1 VISIWRNSHHPSSNL
16 SGSTLGEIASGS
28 ALAFGG
34 AGISTALTY
43 LQGIVI
49 GRFLGPET
57 LGLYFLAFGA
67 MQVLSAVCR
76 VGMAEGL
83 TRFIP
88 ALAMRGDLPAL
99 RGSLIFGVTLVA
111 GVSSLAAVVVLLAAE
126 PLAVAWFRQPLLAD
140 YLRWAALCLPALT
153 ISLVTINAIQAL
165 RRTDF
170 VVLSRDLL
178 QPGLMLVLGLVF
190 LLLGSGVTG
199 VLAGYF
205 ASVVASMAAAFY
217 LLRYGFPTIFRPGTI
232 TVHWMPMLAFSLPL
246 GAGDLAYYSFRWVDT
261 FVLSIYRSASEV
273 GIYNAALRTTL
284 ILNLLPIAL
293 SSLYGPTVA
302 ELQQSGRTGEL
313 QALLRTVLR
322 WGLTLAVPMLAGM
335 CLLATDVMAAW
346 GPEFVAGAQV
356 LMVLAGAQF
365 LAVASGVLGPTIL
378 LSGRQYLE
386 TANVAG
392 VVVISVL
399 ANLALVPGYGA
410 MGAAIALVLAQA
422 CALAVRIV
430 QVQFVLRLD
439 LVTSQYLKPA
449 LAIAPVSAIVILLK
463 LWADAV
469 PYQPGVSFMR
479 LGVLGLVLGA
489 GYVLTLVW
497 FGMEREDLLIWHEFK
512 KKLGWAGV

>member
-1 VISIWRNSHHPSSNL
+1 
-16 SGSTLGEIASGS
+16 
-28 ALAFGG
+28 
-34 AGISTALTY
+34 
-43 LQGIVI
+43 
-49 GRFLGPET
+49 
-57 LGLYFLAFGA
+57 
-67 MQVLSAVCR
+67 
-76 VGMAEGL
+76 
-83 TRFIP
+83 
-88 ALAMRGDLPAL
+88 
-99 RGSLIFGVTLVA
+99 
-111 GVSSLAAVVVLLAAE
+111 
-126 PLAVAWFRQPLLAD
+126 
-140 YLRWAALCLPALT
+140 
-153 ISLVTINAIQAL
+153 
-165 RRTDF
+165 
-170 VVLSRDLL
+170 
-178 QPGLMLVLGLVF
+178 
-190 LLLGSGVTG
+190 
-199 VLAGYF
+199 
-205 ASVVASMAAAFY
+205 
-217 LLRYGFPTIFRPGTI
+217 
-232 TVHWMPMLAFSLPL
+232 
-246 GAGDLAYYSFRWVDT
+246 VDT
-261 FVLSIYRSASEV
+261 FVLSIYRSAPEV

-322 WGLTLAVPMLAGM
+322 WGLTLAVPILAGM

-410 MGAAIALVLAQA
+410 MGAAIALVLAQV

-489 GYVLTLVW
+489 GYLLTLVW
-497 FGMEREDLLIWHEFK
+497 FGIEREDLLILHDFK